1 MLRLPT
7 ENTSD
12 REEKTMAEWQTVR
25 LGEIVKTNQSTYSP
39 KENWQFVN
47 YLDTGNITMNKIDEI
62 QNINTAKDKLPS
74 RARRKVKTNSI
85 IYSTVRPNQL
95 HYGII
100 KKQPDNFLVS
110 TGFTV
115 IDVNYDK
122 AVPDFIYYALTKQ
135 EVTEQLQAIA
145 EQSVSAYP
153 SLKPSDIE
161 NLELML
167 PDKKTQER
175 IVAILRSIDEKI
187 KENNAINNNLEQ
199 QAVLLFKNWFIEF
212 DNSSKNML
220 ETRFGLVPE
229 SFKLLKNGE
238 LPLVVTDYVANGSF
252 ASLKANVTLYQEP
265 NYAYF
270 IRNTDLKSGTFE
282 VFVDEHSYNFL
293 SKSTLY
299 GGEII
304 ISNVGDVGSV
314 FLCPKLDKPM
324 TLGNNIIMLRP
335 EQENLRY
342 YLYIWFKWLYG
353 QSLIQGIKG
362 GSAQPK
368 FNKTDFKNLPIFLP
382 PDDLLEQFHQI
393 VKPMFELINENN
405 TENQALTRTRDTI
418 LPRLMSGEL
427 DVSDIEI

>member
-1 MLRLPT
+1 MKCKLSDICVFRKGKVDVSKLTLKTYISTENMLPNKGGVTEASSLPT
-7 ENTSD
+7 
-12 REEKTMAEWQTVR
+12 V
-25 LGEIVKTNQSTYSP
+25 
-39 KENWQFVN
+39 
-47 YLDTGNITMNKIDEI
+47 
-62 QNINTAKDKLPS
+62 
-74 RARRKVKTNSI
+74 
-85 IYSTVRPNQL
+85 QL
-95 HYGII
+95 TQEY
-100 KKQPDNFLVS
+100 KKGDILVS
-110 TGFTV
+110 NIRPYFKKIWQAKCDGGCSNDVLVFQGNSN
-115 IDVNYDK
+115 IDGDFLYYILANDDFFAYSMATSKGTKMPRGDK
-122 AVPDFIYYALTKQ
+122 TSIMQYEVPIFDIDTQRK
-135 EVTEQLQAIA
+135 IA
-145 EQSVSAYP
+145 SV
-153 SLKPSDIE
+153 
-161 NLELML
+161 
-167 PDKKTQER
+167 
-175 IVAILRSIDEKI
+175 LRSLDEKI
-187 KENNAINNNLEQ
+187 ELNSTINNNLEQ
-199 QAVLLFKNWFIEF
+199 QAVLLFKKWFIEF